1 LHIPFGWATLYVLMY
16 RLRNKM
22 SLGEVFLTLKV
33 HCINNIRC
41 SFKFIL
47 KAGVAE
53 SVVNAPLSTDYEL
66 DQLLRCVVCVFILQS
81 DAWYVHNRLFNAYFE
96 NKFK

>member
-1 LHIPFGWATLYVLMY
+1 
-16 RLRNKM
+16 M

-53 SVVNAPLSTDYEL
+53 SVVNAPLTTDHEL
-66 DQLLRCVVCVFILQS
+66 DQLFKSNLTYCVVCVFTLET
-81 DAWYVHNRLFNAYFE
+81 DEWYVHNRLFNAYFE